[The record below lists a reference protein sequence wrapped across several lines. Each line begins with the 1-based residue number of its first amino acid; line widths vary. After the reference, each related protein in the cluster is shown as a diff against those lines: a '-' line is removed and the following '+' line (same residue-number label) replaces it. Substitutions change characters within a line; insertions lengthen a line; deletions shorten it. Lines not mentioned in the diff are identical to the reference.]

1 VKQYKT
7 LYRSQTDSVIAGIS
21 GGLGKYFNTDP
32 ILFRI
37 LFVVFTFLAAGGVV
51 AYVILWI
58 VMPVEPYHFHKED
71 PYFTKTSSADGEQ
84 NHEESDEAGNKF
96 SPGNFKPRN
105 DGGLIVGIVLIT
117 LGGMFLISR
126 LIPHID
132 FRDIWPVILI
142 VVGLVIIA
150 TNFRVKK

>member
-1 VKQYKT
+1 MKQYKT
-7 LYRSQTDSVIAGIS
+7 LYRSQSDSVIAGIS

-51 AYVILWI
+51 AYIILWI
-58 VMPVEPYHFHKED
+58 VMPVEPYRFHKED
-71 PYFTKTSSADGEQ
+71 PYFKNTSPMDGEQ
-84 NHEESDEAGNKF
+84 SHQEGDEAENQF
-96 SPGNFKPRN
+96 SPKNFKPRN

-117 LGGMFLISR
+117 LGGIFLIAR
-126 LIPHID
+126 LVPYID

-150 TNFRVKK
+150 GTFRIKK

>member
-1 VKQYKT
+1 MKQYKT
-7 LYRSQTDSVIAGIS
+7 LYRSQKDSVVAGIS

-32 ILFRI
+32 VLFRI
-37 LFVVFTFLAAGGVV
+37 LFVALTFLAAGGVV
-51 AYVILWI
+51 AYIILWI
-58 VMPVEPYHFHKED
+58 VMPVEPYRFHNEEPHFK
-71 PYFTKTSSADGEQ
+71 KTSSMDGEQ
-84 NHEESDEAGNKF
+84 SNPEADEAENRY
-96 SPGNFKPRN
+96 SPENNKPRN

-126 LIPHID
+126 FIPHIN

-150 TNFRVKK
+150 GNFRVKK